1 MKDKEKIALF
11 IDADNA
17 PASKINFLLS
27 ELNKLG
33 VVNIRRA
40 YGNWKRPQLKP
51 WEDCLFEHAIQP
63 IQQFDLIKGKNAT
76 DIAMVVDV
84 MDALYTQDI
93 DIVCIMSSDSDFTPL
108 ALRLSAAG
116 KIVIGAGCALTAKS
130 FVSCCSA
137 FFYVDSKPH
146 CNQTSSGD
154 NVVASA
160 SKEIVKTQLANS
172 KTVGKKMLSIL
183 IKSVGDLANGEWAD
197 MSELGTQVRKYKP
210 NFSAKNYNS
219 KSLSKLLTKTGHFE
233 FSSPKKNFVRVI
245 QKP

>member
-1 MKDKEKIALF
+1 MGF
-11 IDADNA
+11 Q
-17 PASKINFLLS
+17 
-27 ELNKLG
+27 
-33 VVNIRRA
+33 NII
-40 YGNWKRPQLKP
+40 
-51 WEDCLFEHAIQP
+51 H

-137 FFYVDSKPH
+137 FFYVDS
-146 CNQTSSGD
+146 NQTSSSD
-154 NVVASA
+154 HVVVSA
-160 SKEIVKTQLANS
+160 PKVIAKKQPANS
-172 KTVGKKMLSIL
+172 KMVGKKMVSIL
-183 IKSVGDLANGEWAD
+183 IKSVDELANGEWAD
-197 MSELGTQVRKYKP
+197 MSELGTQIRKYKP

-219 KSLSKLLTKTGHFE
+219 KTLSKLLTKTGHFE

-245 QKP
+245 QKS

>member
-63 IQQFDLIKGKNAT
+63 IHQFDLIKGKNAT
-76 DIAMVVDV
+76 DIAMVVDI
-84 MDALYTQDI
+84 MDALYTQEI

-137 FFYVDSKPH
+137 FFYVDSKQAEMLEQPVIAPSY
-146 CNQTSSGD
+146 QSLEIDSRLISLLVQSV
-154 NVVASA
+154 NVAQ
-160 SKEIVKTQLANS
+160 I
-172 KTVGKKMLSIL
+172 
-183 IKSVGDLANGEWAD
+183 GEWAA
-197 MSELGTQVRKYKP
+197 MSDVGVQMRLRQQNFQSKHYHGMTLGQ
-210 NFSAKNYNS
+210 
-219 KSLSKLLTKTGHFE
+219 LLEHIGLFE
-233 FSSPKKNFVRVI
+233 FKSTKKDFVRVS
-245 QKP
+245 QQL

>member
-40 YGNWKRPQLKP
+40 YGNWKRAQLKP

-130 FVSCCSA
+130 FVSCCST
-137 FFYVDSKPH
+137 FFYVDSQQAGISEPAQESPSYQYLPIDGQLINLLVQ
-146 CNQTSSGD
+146 CV
-154 NVVASA
+154 NVA
-160 SKEIVKTQLANS
+160 QL
-172 KTVGKKMLSIL
+172 
-183 IKSVGDLANGEWAD
+183 GEWAA
-197 MSELGTQVRKYKP
+197 MSDVGIQIRLRQPYFKSKHYNGKTLGQ
-210 NFSAKNYNS
+210 
-219 KSLSKLLTKTGHFE
+219 LLEHIGLFE
-233 FSSPKKNFVRVI
+233 FKSTTKDFVRVA
-245 QKP
+245 QKYEK